1 MKAKQ
6 LYPYPKN
13 HVLQAQITLLIS
25 GVLLHFCLST
35 SSSFRNQLV
44 PAMRIQ
50 YVRNILLHLKQK
62 SVENWM
68 VTLPPHK
75 PKHWPEQSTSNL

>member
-13 HVLQAQITLLIS
+13 HVLKAQILLLKP
-25 GVLLHFCLST
+25 GVLLHFCPST

-44 PAMRIQ
+44 PAMRLQ
-50 YVRNILLHLKQK
+50 YVRHILLHLKQN
-62 SVENWM
+62 SVEN
-68 VTLPPHK
+68 
-75 PKHWPEQSTSNL
+75 